1 MERATQSPGQV
12 SSNVEGAQNES
23 GLFSSESLP
32 NILRLIS
39 AGSPLPEILNV
50 IARLVESQGE
60 GLFCTIWLP
69 DEQGNYLYCAAAPS
83 LPGFSD
89 HVGRMEVSPKGAS
102 CGTAVYRREPVY
114 VTDILADPRWDDYR
128 QLMLPYGIRSVWSRP
143 LFTSEGKV
151 LGTFAI
157 LYREARSPGTSD
169 LQLIEDASHITG
181 IAIERHINEAKL
193 RQVVDTIPALV
204 WSNLP
209 DGPNDFS
216 NQRWQDYT
224 GISSEE
230 AQGWGWQAAVHPDD
244 LPKLMET
251 WLGMVAAGKAGEF
264 EARLRRK
271 NGVFRWFLCRI
282 EPLRDESGKV
292 LRWFGT
298 ATDID
303 TLKQTEEKLREDER
317 ERERLKDELRH
328 ERDRLRLL
336 LEITNSMTSKL
347 DLRRLVE
354 VLSTSL
360 LRVTRCDFCALLL
373 PDADSGQLRVTTLYN
388 PEARGSLCD
397 GTLIPIH
404 GSSCDKAFRTGKT
417 QHFNNYEEVRDDP
430 EYFGSSV
437 GRPFYQRVVAE
448 GLVSGCDLPLVGR
461 GGVVGVLAALKR
473 SERAYSKDDVT
484 FLEQVA
490 GQVAIAVENALDY
503 EKATK
508 DRDKETKQRLYL
520 EEEIRSEFT
529 EIVGESRALKTAL
542 SLVSVVAPTDST
554 VLVLGETGTGKE
566 LVARAIH
573 KLSSRSEKAF
583 VKLNCAAIPL
593 GLLESELFG
602 HEKGAFTG
610 AIGQKTGRF
619 ELADKGTLFLDEV
632 GDIPLELQAK
642 LLRVLQEQEFERL
655 GSNRTHKVDVR
666 LIAAT
671 HRDLP
676 AMVKQGAFREDLYYR
691 MKVFPILIPA
701 LRQRAE
707 DIPKLVR
714 HFTEVYAR
722 RVNKKIEE
730 IPSETM
736 DALVRY
742 RWPGNVRELQNF
754 IERAVILSPHTTLRA
769 PTSELEPSH
778 APKQSEIILTGLAQ
792 VERDHI
798 LRALEASNWVIAGAN
813 GAAVRL
819 GMKRTSFVYRMK
831 KLGIS
836 RPAASPQK
844 LAAKG

>member
-1 MERATQSPGQV
+1 MERAIQFPAKVLSREAP
-12 SSNVEGAQNES
+12 SEHEL
-23 GLFSSESLP
+23 GLFSTES
-32 NILRLIS
+32 ILNLQKLIF
-39 AGSPLPEILNV
+39 AGSPLSEVLAN
-50 IARLVESQGE
+50 IAQWVEAKAE
-60 GLFCTIWLP
+60 GLSCTIWLP
-69 DEQGNYLYCAAAPS
+69 DEDGKALYCAAAPS
-83 LPGFSD
+83 LPGFSAQ
-89 HVGRMEVSPKGAS
+89 VGTMAVGPKGGS
-102 CGTAVYRREPVY
+102 CGTAIYRKEPVY
-114 VTDILADPRWDDYR
+114 VTDILTDPVWEHYR
-128 QLMLPYGIRSVWSRP
+128 NRMLPYGIRSVWSRP
-143 LFTSEGKV
+143 LFTSEGKA
-151 LGTFAI
+151 LGTFSI
-157 LYREARSPGTSD
+157 NYREPRRPSAD
-169 LQLIEDASHITG
+169 ELQLIENASHITG
-181 IAIERHINEAKL
+181 IAIERHMNE
-193 RQVVDTIPALV
+193 QALK
-204 WSNLP
+204 
-209 DGPNDFS
+209 
-216 NQRWQDYT
+216 R
-224 GISSEE
+224 
-230 AQGWGWQAAVHPDD
+230 
-244 LPKLMET
+244 
-251 WLGMVAAGKAGEF
+251 
-264 EARLRRK
+264 
-271 NGVFRWFLCRI
+271 
-282 EPLRDESGKV
+282 
-292 LRWFGT
+292 
-298 ATDID
+298 
-303 TLKQTEEKLREDER
+303 
-317 ERERLKDELRH
+317 

-336 LEITNSMTSKL
+336 LEITSSVTSRL
-347 DLRRLVE
+347 DLRQMVE
-354 VLSTSL
+354 ALSTNLFRVMQCDVSAML
-360 LRVTRCDFCALLL
+360 LPDSESGALRVTLLHN
-373 PDADSGQLRVTTLYN
+373 PDMRGPFREGSLVPMNSSISGQVIR
-388 PEARGSLCD
+388 
-397 GTLIPIH
+397 
-404 GSSCDKAFRTGKT
+404 KGKSIRIDSFE
-417 QHFNNYEEVRDDP
+417 QVRADP
-430 EYFGSSV
+430 EIYGNPDGQLLYGSV
-437 GRPFYQRVVAE
+437 LKE
-448 GLVSGCDLPLVGR
+448 GLKTGCYLPLLGR
-461 GGVVGVLAALKR
+461 DRVVGVLMLCRR
-473 SERAYSKDDVT
+473 SDNTFAKDDVIL
-484 FLEQVA
+484 LEQVA
-490 GQVAIAVENALDY
+490 CQVAIAVENTLED
-503 EKATK
+503 EQATK
-508 DRDKETKQRLYL
+508 DRDKETKQRRYL
-520 EEEIRSEFT
+520 EEEIRT
-529 EIVGESRALKTAL
+529 GLGEIVGESPALKTAL
-542 SLVSVVAPTDST
+542 SLVSVVAPTDSG
-554 VLVLGETGTGKE
+554 VLILGETGTGKE

-573 KLSSRSEKAF
+573 KLGTRSEKAF

-610 AIGQKTGRF
+610 AIAQKTGRF

-676 AMVKQGAFREDLYYR
+676 AMVKQGTFREDLYYR